1 MDALFANM
9 DITDDNRH
17 FSSAELENSRY
28 VLYSNLFNWDD
39 EHIETIYSQWKL
51 QKELK
56 SGLIFLRLYI
66 PREKGE

>member
-9 DITDDNRH
+9 DITDDNRR

-39 EHIETIYSQWKL
+39 DT
-51 QKELK
+51 LK
-56 SGLIFLRLYI
+56 QFTPNGNFR
-66 PREKGE
+66 KN